1 MQTPLAES
9 VIGLPVTDS
18 EARRLGRVV
27 AIIHKRDGVD
37 VLVEG
42 HRWVRRRTY
51 RFSADDLTATEAGV
65 LVHLPRSVSPDR
77 TDAMSWWPKRA
88 EEGDRSWA
96 AGVWFD
102 AVRVPSGRGVD
113 GASPWGV
120 PESSRPGP
128 HSPPDTR

>member
-42 HRWVRRRTY
+42 HRWLRRRTY
-51 RFSADDLTATEAGV
+51 GFSADDLTATEAGV
-65 LVHLPRSVSPDR
+65 LVHLPRSVSPNR
-77 TDAMSWWPKRA
+77 TGAMSWWPQGA
-88 EEGDRSWA
+88 EEDDRSRVA
-96 AGVWFD
+96 RVWFD
-102 AVRVPSGRGVD
+102 AVRVPGRRRVD
-113 GASPWGV
+113 GVSPWGV
-120 PESSRPGP
+120 PESSQPGP

>member
-51 RFSADDLTATEAGV
+51 RFSADDLAASESGV
-65 LVHLPRSVSPDR
+65 LVHLPRSVSPDPMEA
-77 TDAMSWWPKRA
+77 TSWWPK
-88 EEGDRSWA
+88 GA
-96 AGVWFD
+96 AVDDHARVARVPFD
-102 AVRVPSGRGVD
+102 PVRVPSRRRVD
-113 GASPWGV
+113 CASPWGRS
-120 PESSRPGP
+120 ESSRRDP
-128 HSPPDTR
+128 HSPPDT